1 MIRLT
6 TPNLDSLVQRITG
19 SDTATEQGTQTTG
32 DVDVDANTK
41 EAEALSWLERLLD
54 YWISSQQDDGLWEI
68 TLEKEELDTYA
79 RAREFQLIPE
89 DEYTPETIRISSS
102 YRRPSV
108 IREMQRNAKAKVEA
122 EEQEVLELKEKRRLL
137 RSSLSKTHAALTA
150 TTAKVVH
157 LREKIE
163 KQQER
168 LEDYDQ
174 KCNDLLAKCG
184 EITLQPASGLASE
197 FASVNEKASQ
207 IQSITRSLGECYQ
220 HIRSLWE
227 TSHPTVKAPEEVEGD
242 EYSRRQAWVLTRA
255 YANLEVEMCKQ
266 EAEKIKEQLKG
277 GASWEDIISE
287 EVDVQLAT
295 NSLPPSDVVVKRL
308 LESAWSKDQSLRLS
322 EEMKLLHEIKN
333 LLQTS
338 LLAPLV
344 KLYVCLVRLH
354 VRATEVL
361 ARSEPLMTELEEAMD
376 RLHESRF
383 QVSSLQLDEDDK
395 LLIRLASL
403 LKIETDE
410 SDEISEELV
419 LDRLKA
425 LKSA

>member
-1 MIRLT
+1 
-6 TPNLDSLVQRITG
+6 
-19 SDTATEQGTQTTG
+19 
-32 DVDVDANTK
+32 
-41 EAEALSWLERLLD
+41 
-54 YWISSQQDDGLWEI
+54 
-68 TLEKEELDTYA
+68 YA
-79 RAREFQLIPE
+79 RAKEFQLIPE
-89 DEYTPETIRISSS
+89 DEYTPETIRVSSS

-108 IREMQRNAKAKVEA
+108 IREMQRNAKAQVEA
-122 EEQEVLELKEKRRLL
+122 EEQEVLELKEERRLL
-137 RSSLSKTHAALTA
+137 RSSLSKTRAALTA
-150 TTAKVVH
+150 TTAKTNTMQK
-157 LREKIE
+157 LS
-163 KQQER
+163 
-168 LEDYDQ
+168 

-207 IQSITRSLGECYQ
+207 IQSITRSLGERYQ

-266 EAEKIKEQLKG
+266 EAEKIKEQLKA

-287 EVDVQLAT
+287 EVDIQPAT
-295 NSLPPSDVVVKRL
+295 NSLPPSDLVVKRL

-322 EEMKLLHEIKN
+322 EEMQLLHEIKN

-344 KLYVCLVRLH
+344 KLYVCFVKLH
-354 VRATEVL
+354 VRATDVL
-361 ARSEPLMTELEEAMD
+361 ARSEPLMAELEEAMD

-410 SDEISEELV
+410 SGEISEELV